1 MGRSSVGGAGHILYR
16 MIPMHR
22 GDSNAIVRGNL
33 LSQARTTCKQP
44 CHSVLASQ
52 VRAAFRILGFS
63 RSSVPLVRPS
73 PQPSPLRRSK

>member
-33 LSQARTTCKQP
+33 LSQARTTCKQQP
-44 CHSVLASQ
+44 QRV
-52 VRAAFRILGFS
+52 GFT
-63 RSSVPLVRPS
+63 
-73 PQPSPLRRSK
+73 SKSCVQDPWLLT